1 MLDIR
6 IKTFSKHF
14 FLVFMAIENGQEL
27 DTGRK
32 LPSKGEICVRQNAA
46 YRDNT
51 FCNRFL
57 AVS

>member
-1 MLDIR
+1 
-6 IKTFSKHF
+6 
-14 FLVFMAIENGQEL
+14 MAIENGQEL

-32 LPSKGEICVRQNAA
+32 LPSKGEICVRQNGA